1 MDLNYGINGEISSKA
16 ANPIIVN
23 STTAIGIVATVDKGD
38 VGFKKFNNA
47 QEGLDYIEDNT
58 ITGGNLKAVLKGI
71 NLQGVNCPIV
81 VFLIIPVDEATDK
94 ANVLDGINEFK
105 NSDTVTGINLRNGV
119 IISPFFSQDVEVAM
133 KLDSIAKQ
141 LWATA
146 ITDNFSKTEAERNDY
161 ITNFGTRFVLIG
173 SGLYKADGE
182 KIPFSALVAGHIAF
196 WDSKAFGWSKSHSNR
211 VVRGVSGI
219 EHEETSE
226 IIEYLESSDCEAR
239 RLRQKGMATILKD
252 EGWRLYGFET
262 TDIEVVWQSLERVRT
277 FHRLL
282 TAIMKASKFAR
293 DREASELIK
302 VKQAVADFMRELK
315 GAGVVLGFNAIFD
328 PLKNT
333 NATVTA
339 GKFYLTIT
347 VGTMATVRELNIELV
362 YSDEWNEVLINYING
377 GE

>member
-1 MDLNYGINGEISSKA
+1 MDLDYGINGQISSKA

-23 STTAIGIVATVDKGD
+23 SSTPVGLVATVNAGAE
-38 VGFKKFNNA
+38 GFKKFNNA
-47 QEGLDYIEDNT
+47 QEGLTYIEDNT
-58 ITGGNLKAVLKGI
+58 ITAGTLKAALKGI

-81 VFLIIPVDEATDK
+81 VYLILIVDDATDNT
-94 ANVLDGINEFK
+94 NVLNGINSLT
-105 NSDTVTGINLRNGV
+105 NSDTVTGIALRNGV
-119 IISPFFSQDVEVAM
+119 IIAPIFSADVEIAM
-133 KLDSIAKQ
+133 KLDSIASK

-146 ITDNFSKTEAERNDY
+146 ITDNFSVNEADRSTY
-161 ITNFGTRFVLIG
+161 ISNFGTRFVLIG
-173 SGLYKADGE
+173 SGLYTADGE
-182 KIPFSALVAGHIAF
+182 QISFSALVAGHIAL

-211 VVRGVSGI
+211 VVKGVAGI
-219 EHEETSE
+219 EVEDESE
-226 IIEYLESSDCEAR
+226 IIEYLEGSDCEAR

-252 EGWRLYGFET
+252 VGWRLYGFET

-277 FHRLL
+277 FYRLL

-302 VKQAVADFMRELK
+302 VKQAVADFMRELQ

-339 GKFYLTIT
+339 GKFYLTVT

-362 YSDEWNEVLINYING
+362 YSDEWNEVLINMING